1 MLELETLVRCVV
13 VGSGADEAQQH
24 NDTSGF
30 KEEGE
35 KKNACK
41 DFYMT
46 FRATPIHVP
55 ASGGSC
61 PFIKEV
67 SLHPPRT

>member
-1 MLELETLVRCVV
+1 MLELETLVWSGVL
-13 VGSGADEAQQH
+13 GSGADKEQQY
-24 NDTSGF
+24 NDMSGF
-30 KEEGE
+30 KLKKKK

-46 FRATPIHVP
+46 FRATPTHVP
-55 ASGGSC
+55 PSGGSC

-67 SLHPPRT
+67 